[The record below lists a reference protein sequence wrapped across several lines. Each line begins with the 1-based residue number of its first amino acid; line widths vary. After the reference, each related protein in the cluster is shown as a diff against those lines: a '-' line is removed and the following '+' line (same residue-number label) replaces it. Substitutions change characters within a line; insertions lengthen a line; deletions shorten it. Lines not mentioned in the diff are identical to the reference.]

1 MAIRTR
7 LLRENDCPDPK
18 SPAQW
23 LLPYSWSSMPLPLST
38 EPILVSETVHAEEH
52 KAASNDGIAWNRGA
66 GARQRTSFPTV
77 VWPSSRQRPPREEV
91 EFDEERQLR
100 QLGAPE
106 NETRSEP
113 ELNREIDRQATSAPA
128 LSPPRQPQQS
138 AQPAPSTKSPRA
150 KLVEALTQAMLEASN
165 AGDLHT
171 ARVAHE
177 ALGQLL
183 AEPEPNIPTQNPI
196 ADLGEVRARRSR

>member
-7 LLRENDCPDPK
+7 LLRENDCPDPQ

-38 EPILVSETVHAEEH
+38 EPILVNETANADEQR
-52 KAASNDGIAWNRGA
+52 AASNDGIAWSRSA
-66 GARQRTSFPTV
+66 GTRQRTSFPTV
-77 VWPSSRQRPPREEV
+77 VWPSTRQRPPREEV
-91 EFDEERQLR
+91 EFDEERQLQPSLSETEDR
-100 QLGAPE
+100 RKVEPKRGVETEQRPALGP
-106 NETRSEP
+106 
-113 ELNREIDRQATSAPA
+113 APA
-128 LSPPRQPQQS
+128 QPS
-138 AQPAPSTKSPRA
+138 AQPPPNPKSPRA

-183 AEPEPNIPTQNPI
+183 AEPEPNIPTQGV
-196 ADLGEVRARRSR
+196 ADLGQERARRSR